1 MAYDPTADPTHPTGH
16 GFNGANDDMNV
27 PHNSGRLITA
37 IRSNFPPP
45 SSSGPSSAL
54 SASPSH
60 HSTAIAPPPVLE
72 ERYQKIIDELPPGNN
87 GYREEMFQLCLGL
100 QQQGE
105 VPNRPSSEDVKDLFR
120 NIPHPKAS
128 TGKGSKGGMKHH
140 ECLWPGC
147 EFKDTLQKGM
157 DHLFSKH
164 MKVKFFRCGVNGW

>member
-1 MAYDPTADPTHPTGH
+1 MADTPAADPTHPTGH

-37 IRSNFPPP
+37 IRSNFPQPP
-45 SSSGPSSAL
+45 SSVSSSAL
-54 SASPSH
+54 SVSSP
-60 HSTAIAPPPVLE
+60 HSTVIGSPAALE
-72 ERYQKIIDELPPGNN
+72 DRYQRIINDIPPGNE
-87 GYREEMFQLCLGL
+87 GYCGEMLQLCLSL

-105 VPNRPSSEDVKDLFR
+105 VPSRPSSEDVKDLFR
-120 NIPHPKAS
+120 NVPHPKAS

-147 EFKDTLQKGM
+147 DFKDTLQKGM

-164 MKVKFFRCGVNGW
+164 MKVKFYQCGVNGW